1 MTNSSDSLFH
11 LSGPTFRPDVGIK
24 TKRLTR
30 PTDQLLLHGGC
41 MWLLLN
47 NKFISCLQALSYKS
61 SAVRV
66 TLHYRNVGILKTS
79 AGVFAVM
86 STPTVSKCDVSV
98 VKNIWDFIWKSLIT
112 LAVQARGS
120 LISCTDT
127 SWRIFIKIRQNYWDA
142 SPLPDQAGDVNAVAN
157 DTLSTLGSLGTLGS
171 CITCIV
177 FVSTATFIK
186 T

>member
-1 MTNSSDSLFH
+1 MSTSLEISLSIEFELPWVLLIWRIHLTVFFICQVQPSDQMLG
-11 LSGPTFRPDVGIK
+11 L
-24 TKRLTR
+24 KRNVWRDQRT
-30 PTDQLLLHGGC
+30 QLLLHGGC

-142 SPLPDQAGDVNAVAN
+142 SPLPDQAGDVNAVAS
-157 DTLSTLGSLGTLGS
+157 DTLGSLGS
-171 CITCIV
+171 
-177 FVSTATFIK
+177 
-186 T
+186 